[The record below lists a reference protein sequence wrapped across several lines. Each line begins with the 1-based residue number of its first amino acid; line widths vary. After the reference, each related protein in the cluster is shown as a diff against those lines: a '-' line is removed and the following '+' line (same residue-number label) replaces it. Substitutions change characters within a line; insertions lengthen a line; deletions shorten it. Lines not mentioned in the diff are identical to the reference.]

1 MVKKFGSGGYA
12 KTKLQTVNRPKTDH
26 GSSALFKEGGD
37 TMARDLK
44 KLFAGKETKKEEAAE
59 KKAFPS
65 KAAYKKAEAK
75 YEGEKMARGGVSKM
89 SAGAASHAQK
99 EGRKVAKEME
109 YDYKTG
115 KKSFAGSVAKRD
127 AHAEKEGKRV
137 AKAMEFDYSKGR
149 TPKMAKGGVASSG
162 MGKVVA
168 GGNKGKGEHTIQ
180 KSGLSKGK
188 MVVMKKGG
196 KAC

>member
-1 MVKKFGSGGYA
+1 MAMATSRA
-12 KTKLQTVNRPKTDH
+12 KAQEINKPKTDH
-26 GSSALFKEGGD
+26 GNSALFK
-37 TMARDLK
+37 K
-44 KLFAGKETKKEEAAE
+44 
-59 KKAFPS
+59 
-65 KAAYKKAEAK
+65 
-75 YEGEKMARGGVSKM
+75 GGVTMNKM
-89 SAGAASHAQK
+89 SAGAASHAKK

-168 GGNKGKGEHTIQ
+168 GGNKGKGEHTVQ

>member
-1 MVKKFGSGGYA
+1 MRNKFGSGGYA

-26 GSSALFKEGGD
+26 GNSALFKEGGVN
-37 TMARDLK
+37 MN
-44 KLFAGKETKKEEAAE
+44 
-59 KKAFPS
+59 
-65 KAAYKKAEAK
+65 
-75 YEGEKMARGGVSKM
+75 KM
-89 SAGAASHAQK
+89 SAGAASHAKK

>member
-1 MVKKFGSGGYA
+1 MPSNKFGSGGYA
-12 KTKLQTVNRPKTDH
+12 KAQLQTINKPKTDH
-26 GSSALFKEGGD
+26 GKSALFKKGGD
-37 TMARDLK
+37 TMAKDMK

-75 YEGEKMARGGVSKM
+75 YE
-89 SAGAASHAQK
+89 K
-99 EGRKVAKEME
+99 ETV
-109 YDYKTG
+109 
-115 KKSFAGSVAKRD
+115 
-127 AHAEKEGKRV
+127 
-137 AKAMEFDYSKGR
+137 
-149 TPKMAKGGVASSG
+149 KMAKGGVAASK